1 VTGEKGNMGMATRG
15 DKGNGVMHEE
25 NGRRLKSAGNARRV
39 TRERCL
45 EKGRHAKGA
54 GNMKKS
60 DV

>member
-1 VTGEKGNMGMATRG
+1 MGMATRG

-39 TRERCL
+39 TREGCH
-45 EKGRHAKGA
+45 EKGRHVKGA